1 MIMNQYEKFSKLI
14 ARLGDEAK
22 KEFSYELFNINGVMK
37 GRGIGAATD
46 QQLAEIATGL
56 VKKYG
61 EASSALS
68 AELYDRIAYLSKAKV
83 PPAIPAEPAG
93 YEEVARAISAVTSIS
108 DNENMLTNVVSRL
121 VKMAASDTTLRNAI
135 RDSAEVAWVPHGDTC
150 AFCLTLAS
158 RGWERASMSQVENG
172 HAMHIHANCD
182 CEYAVRFNGFTSV
195 KGYDPEYYS
204 KLYYSQPG
212 NSKEKMNSIRRMVYQ
227 ENREHILEQKREA
240 YHLAKEAE
248 GEKSNNSKET
258 ERQ

>member
-1 MIMNQYEKFSKLI
+1 MIINHFTQYRKLI
-14 ARLGDEAK
+14 QRLGDKAYL
-22 KEFSYELFNINGVMK
+22 EFGAEFFRPNGRFYGV
-37 GRGIGAATD
+37 GLDNVSD
-46 QQLAEIATGL
+46 QQIAEIANNV
-56 VKKYG
+56 VKKYAT
-61 EASSALS
+61 ASSALS
-68 AELYDRIAYLSKAKV
+68 AELYDRIAYLSGAKV
-83 PPAIPAEPAG
+83 PPAVPAEPAG
-93 YEEVARAISAVTSIS
+93 YGEISRAIAAVRRETA
-108 DNENMLTNVVSRL
+108 NENALGDVVKRL
-121 VKMAASDTTLRNAI
+121 VKLAASDTTLRNAI

-150 AFCLTLAS
+150 AFCITLAS

-195 KGYDPEYYS
+195 KGYDPDYYS

-212 NSKEKMNSIRRMVYQ
+212 NSKEKMNSIRRMLYQ